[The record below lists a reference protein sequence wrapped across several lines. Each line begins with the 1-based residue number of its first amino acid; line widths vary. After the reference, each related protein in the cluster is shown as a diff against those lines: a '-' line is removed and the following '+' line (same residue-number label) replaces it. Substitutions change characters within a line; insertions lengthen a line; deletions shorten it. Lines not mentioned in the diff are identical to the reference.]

1 METPGKTVHSA
12 AELVIFTT
20 TLQIFNER
28 FLYLTLRFC
37 LDKTISVLLEFF
49 MFSRKYF
56 SILLI
61 AISFFIFSESQV
73 MAKRLAL
80 VIGNDD
86 YVNVDPLLKAVNDA
100 KAVAAVIE
108 ELGFQV
114 IQRNNAKRAH
124 INDGLTE
131 LGRVMKPGD
140 EVLFFFA
147 GHGISVKGQNYLLPT
162 DIPAIKPGQEHSI
175 KKEAFSENE
184 ILTLLQEKGAKVS
197 ILIIDACRNNP
208 FPKQGTRSIGRAIG
222 LGQHTSPPHNAFV
235 MYSAGLGQQALDRLS
250 EEDENPNS
258 VFTRKLLPLLKTPG
272 LSHVQMA
279 KRLQIEVEQLALTT
293 TDRHKQFPAFYDQVR
308 GNFYL
313 LPDGKETALETHKKP
328 ALNQEHILWQTVK
341 GSTKVSD
348 YEFYL
353 RKYPNGSF
361 ADVAELKIR
370 TLKQTQA
377 GLSTPKL
384 RSRGNDSPASK
395 CEKLW
400 VARNTIWRNHKYCFS
415 TPRGINYFSNTGC
428 FRNAK
433 QAHRAMSKR
442 NRARVKSLLNQER
455 MLACF

>member
-1 METPGKTVHSA
+1 MFFRKSLA
-12 AELVIFTT
+12 IF
-20 TLQIFNER
+20 F
-28 FLYLTLRFC
+28 F
-37 LDKTISVLLEFF
+37 TICFA
-49 MFSRKYF
+49 
-56 SILLI
+56 SISGSD
-61 AISFFIFSESQV
+61 AW
-73 MAKRLAL
+73 AKRLAL
-80 VIGNDD
+80 VIGNDA
-86 YVNVDPLLKAVNDA
+86 YINVDPLLKAVNDA
-100 KAVAAVIE
+100 KAVAAVVE

-114 IQRNNAKRAH
+114 IQKNNASRSH

-131 LGRVMKPGD
+131 IGRVMKPGD

-184 ILTLLQEKGAKVS
+184 IISLLQEKGAKVS

-208 FPKQGTRSIGRAIG
+208 FPKQGTRSIGRSVG
-222 LGQHTSPPHNAFV
+222 LGQHTTPPHNAFV

-250 EEDENPNS
+250 DEDDNPNS

-293 TDRHKQFPAFYDQVR
+293 ADRHKQFPAFYDQVR

-313 LPDGKETALETHKKP
+313 LPDGKEVAIETLKKP
-328 ALNQEHILWQTVK
+328 SMNQENILWETVK
-341 GSTKVSD
+341 DSSKISD
-348 YEFYL
+348 FEFYL
-353 RKYPNGSF
+353 GKYPDGIF
-361 ADVAELKIR
+361 ASVAELKISK
-370 TLKQTQA
+370 LKQTQA
-377 GLSTPKL
+377 TLSTPNL
-384 RSRGNDSPASK
+384 RSRGQDSEAST

-415 TPRGINYFSNTGC
+415 TPRGINYFSNNGC

-433 QAHRAMSKR
+433 QAHRVMSKK
-442 NRARVKSLLNQER
+442 NRAAVKALLKRERVLG
-455 MLACF
+455 CF